1 VRAASVIGTVLLL
14 AVPAVAQTPVH
25 ARIERLSR
33 VYDVHPD
40 LSYSETVTADT
51 VVLTPRG
58 IHAHDRASHSF
69 APDAQTL
76 EVLEAWVDEPDGTRI
91 PVAAA
96 DRFTRPSAAAQSAP
110 GFSGSLTTTVL
121 FPQLRPG
128 SRTHIVWRLV
138 QRTPPLLGFNV
149 DAIPPLDTPVGE
161 ASVSITAPAAL
172 ALHWAARGG
181 FAVAETTEGGVHRVT
196 ARITDTMAE
205 PAEQDM
211 PDASDFAPLF
221 LLTSLPDLAEIGAI
235 YWRGAQGRAA
245 VTPAIADLAGRIAGG
260 RSGLDAVRAVYDW
273 VAGNIRYVAVYLD
286 PDDGWVPHA
295 AAEVLARGYGDC
307 KDHVVLM
314 QALLAARGIRAEAAL
329 VDLGN
334 RTADLPLWV
343 PQFNH
348 AMVWLPD
355 FGRFANPTDPFARF
369 DSTDRLLAGKTVVL
383 ATETGAVLHTP
394 PERPEDNA
402 YRYDARLVI
411 AADGRIDG
419 SATIRPSANLES
431 AARAAMAGAADA
443 TELADG
449 LLGST
454 PEGGFGEIWAGN
466 PRDLSQPFVLRAT
479 WHSPHGVTF
488 DGQEALL
495 PVPTGL
501 DFDPPAHLRALL
513 SDRPRQHPLVAA
525 PRDEQWTSTIA
536 VPPGFAV
543 TRLPENVA
551 LRNDAGFYAAT
562 YERTGRD
569 VRVVRRLV
577 LARPVYPPEQY
588 AALEALIYAAL
599 TDARAVFGLARA
611 EAAARGMAAP

>member
-1 VRAASVIGTVLLL
+1 MHAASVIGTVLLL
-14 AVPAVAQTPVH
+14 AVPAAAQTFPH
-25 ARIERLSR
+25 ARIDLLSR

-40 LSYSETVTADT
+40 LSYVETVTADT
-51 VVLTPRG
+51 VVLTARG

-69 APDAQTL
+69 APAAQTL
-76 EVLEAWVDEPDGTRI
+76 EVVEAWVDEPDGSRI
-91 PVAAA
+91 PVEAA

-161 ASVSITAPAAL
+161 ATVSITAPAAL
-172 ALHWAARGG
+172 GLHWAARGG
-181 FAVAETTEGGVHRVT
+181 FSVAETTEGGVHRII
-196 ARITDTMAE
+196 ARIADTAAE
-205 PAEQDM
+205 PPEQDM

-245 VTPAIADLAGRIAGG
+245 VTPAIAELAGRIVGDRA
-260 RSGLDAVRAVYDW
+260 GLDAVRAIYDW
-273 VAGNIRYVAVYLD
+273 VAGNIRYIAVYLD
-286 PDDGWVPHA
+286 PDDGWVPHS

-307 KDHVVLM
+307 KDHVALM
-314 QALLAARGIRAEAAL
+314 QALLAARGIRADAAL

-348 AMVWLPD
+348 AMVWLPE

-383 ATETGAVLHTP
+383 ATEHGAVLHTP

-411 AADGRIDG
+411 GADGRIDG
-419 SATIRPSANLES
+419 RAAIRPAANLES

-454 PEGGFGEIWAGN
+454 PEGGFGEIEAGD
-466 PRDLSQPFVLRAT
+466 PRDLSQPFVLHAT

-488 DGQEALL
+488 DGPEALL

-513 SDRPRQHPLVAA
+513 SDRPRRHRLVAA
-525 PRDEQWTSTIA
+525 PRDERWTSTIV

-543 TRLPENVA
+543 TRLPENVT
-551 LRNDAGFYAAT
+551 LRNEAGFYAAT

-588 AALEALIYAAL
+588 EALAALIYAAL
-599 TDARAVFGLARA
+599 TDARAVLGLARA
-611 EAAARGMAAP
+611 EAAARGVAAP

>member
-1 VRAASVIGTVLLL
+1 M
-14 AVPAVAQTPVH
+14 
-25 ARIERLSR
+25 
-33 VYDVHPD
+33 
-40 LSYSETVTADT
+40 
-51 VVLTPRG
+51 
-58 IHAHDRASHSF
+58 
-69 APDAQTL
+69 
-76 EVLEAWVDEPDGTRI
+76 
-91 PVAAA
+91 
-96 DRFTRPSAAAQSAP
+96 
-110 GFSGSLTTTVL
+110 
-121 FPQLRPG
+121 
-128 SRTHIVWRLV
+128 

-172 ALHWAARGG
+172 ALHWVARGG
-181 FAVAETTEGGVHRVT
+181 FTVAETTEGGVHRIF
-196 ARITDTMAE
+196 ARIADTAAE
-205 PAEQDM
+205 TPEQDM

-245 VTPAIADLAGRIAGG
+245 VTPAIAALAGRIVGDRA
-260 RSGLDAVRAVYDW
+260 GLDAARAIYDW
-273 VAGNIRYVAVYLD
+273 VAGNIRYVAIYLD
-286 PDDGWVPHA
+286 PDDGWVPHS

-348 AMVWLPD
+348 AMVWLPA

-369 DSTDRLLAGKTVVL
+369 DSIDRLLAGKTVVL
-383 ATETGAVLHTP
+383 ATEHGAVLHTP

-411 AADGRIDG
+411 GADGRIDG
-419 SATIRPSANLES
+419 SAAIRPAGNLES
-431 AARAAMAGAADA
+431 AARAAMAGSADA

-449 LLGST
+449 LLGAT
-454 PEGGFGEIWAGN
+454 PEGGFGEIQAGD
-466 PRDLSQPFVLRAT
+466 PRDLSRPFVLRAT

-513 SDRPRQHPLVAA
+513 SDRPRRHDLVAA
-525 PRDEQWTSTIA
+525 PRDEQWTSTIV

-551 LRNDAGFYAAT
+551 LRNAAGLYAAT

-577 LARPVYPPEQY
+577 LARPVYPAEQY
-588 AALEALIYAAL
+588 PALEALIYAAL
-599 TDARAVFGLARA
+599 TDARAVLGLARA
-611 EAAARGMAAP
+611 EAAARGGAAP